1 MTSQQVRLGLERY
14 EWNKLQGYK
23 SIVPMVHLVWNV
35 ARNVKL
41 TDPKLFE
48 QIKLVAVVNCFMLC
62 LNQPD
67 VWLKLLDS
75 YN

>member
-1 MTSQQVRLGLERY
+1 MRLGLERY

-48 QIKLVAVVNCFMLC
+48 QIKLVAIFICFVLT
-62 LNQPD
+62 
-67 VWLKLLDS
+67 V
-75 YN
+75 